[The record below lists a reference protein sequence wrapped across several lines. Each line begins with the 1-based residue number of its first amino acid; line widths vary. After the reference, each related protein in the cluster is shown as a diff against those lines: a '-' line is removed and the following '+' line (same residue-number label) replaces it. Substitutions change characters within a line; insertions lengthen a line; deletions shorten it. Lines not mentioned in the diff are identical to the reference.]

1 MENVD
6 TKEDY
11 NFKMLQKNQNGKAKN
26 CFRNFLN
33 ALLLNTARQRAYTP
47 FCYSPAVE
55 SESKCNVCNKNYPEL
70 IYYHSDDDTWI
81 ASGNE

>member
-1 MENVD
+1 MENVN
-6 TKEDY
+6 TKEGY
-11 NFKMLQKNQNGKAKN
+11 NFKMLPGKTLAVQSGVDN
-26 CFRNFLN
+26 VFYC
-33 ALLLNTARQRAYTP
+33 P

-55 SESKCNVCNKNYPEL
+55 TESKCNVCNKNYPEL